1 MEKQRMTPRDQ
12 LQLVYELAFYPP
24 RVHQFWS
31 DLRGKVVIDREQTE
45 DLLRK
50 ALLLHLALPEK
61 GFQSQ
66 RALKRVANYQ
76 ASSKAFGTESFL
88 RNIGKKL
95 GLNVISS
102 ATKIP
107 PGMIRDMKLPEFS
120 HSHKPARN
128 RG

>member
-24 RVHQFWS
+24 RLHQFWS
-31 DLRGKVVIDREQTE
+31 ELRGQVSIDREQTA

-50 ALLLHLALPEK
+50 ALLLHLALPER

-76 ASSKAFGTESFL
+76 ASSKAFGIESFL
-88 RNIGKKL
+88 KNIGKEL
-95 GLNVISS
+95 GLDVIPSVN
-102 ATKIP
+102 KIP

-120 HSHKPARN
+120 RTHK
-128 RG
+128 